1 VNVPG
6 EDGANF
12 RAVSSGQCATGLDQ
26 EFVEVAHRSGRGHVQ
41 VALAVRAGAVM
52 RSVPANGAVV
62 AAGASV
68 PFAAAEVGISASLAY
83 RRLKEGW
90 GTRDPAT

>member
-1 VNVPG
+1 M
-6 EDGANF
+6 
-12 RAVSSGQCATGLDQ
+12 S
-26 EFVEVAHRSGRGHVQ
+26 RSLWRYV
-41 VALAVRAGAVM
+41 LGAVV
-52 RSVPANGAVV
+52 RGVPANGAVV

-68 PFAAAEVGISASLAY
+68 PCAAAEVGISASLAY

>member
-1 VNVPG
+1 
-6 EDGANF
+6 
-12 RAVSSGQCATGLDQ
+12 
-26 EFVEVAHRSGRGHVQ
+26 
-41 VALAVRAGAVM
+41 M